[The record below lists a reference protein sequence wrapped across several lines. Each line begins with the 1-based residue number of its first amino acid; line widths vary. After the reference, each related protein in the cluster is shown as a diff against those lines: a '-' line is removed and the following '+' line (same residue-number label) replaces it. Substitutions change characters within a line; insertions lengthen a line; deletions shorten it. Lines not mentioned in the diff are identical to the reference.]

1 MNHLHHFI
9 SCECAGH
16 VASGPNSQKHFCIHR
31 DGACKLCGDAPARCR
46 YLEEAVLPADEVG
59 SARAEYVLATCD
71 HTPPPIASYAKR
83 GRCAFCGNP
92 FTAQHNREM
101 YCSDECREAARRTQV
116 KQAVRRHR
124 SPTCDQVPV

>member
-9 SCECAGH
+9 NTECAAYEG
-16 VASGPNSQKHFCIHR
+16 AGPHSQKNFCVHR
-31 DGACKLCGDAPARCR
+31 DGACKLYGDSPARCR
-46 YLEEAVLPADEVG
+46 YLEEAVLPTDEVG
-59 SARAEYVLATCD
+59 SAKAEYALATQGVKQ
-71 HTPPPIASYAKR
+71 PMIAPYRKR
-83 GRCAFCGNP
+83 GHCAYCHSP